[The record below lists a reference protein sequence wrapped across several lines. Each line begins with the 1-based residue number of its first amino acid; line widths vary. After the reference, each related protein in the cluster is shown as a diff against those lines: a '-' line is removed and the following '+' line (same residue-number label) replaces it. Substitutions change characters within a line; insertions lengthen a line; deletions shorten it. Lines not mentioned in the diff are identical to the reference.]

1 MSYYLF
7 VESRDGRCAG
17 TVKHSVLGGRFS
29 GDGNRPTFSRRET
42 MTTGQ
47 KDNLLQTKLNLAA
60 KYRRLA
66 TIAKSKPKRS
76 TFIYHAERYRRQAQ
90 ELSGK

>member
-1 MSYYLF
+1 
-7 VESRDGRCAG
+7 
-17 TVKHSVLGGRFS
+17 
-29 GDGNRPTFSRRET
+29 

-47 KDNLLQTKLNLAA
+47 NNNRVQTKLNLAA

-76 TFIYHAERYRRQAQ
+76 TFIYQAERYRRQA
-90 ELSGK
+90 EMLSSK

>member
-1 MSYYLF
+1 MSYYLY

-29 GDGNRPTFSRRET
+29 GDGNRPTFFRRESMST
-42 MTTGQ
+42 EQ
-47 KDNLLQTKLNLAA
+47 IDNRVQAKLNLAA

-66 TIAKSKPKRS
+66 TIAKSKPKRR
-76 TFIYHAERYRRQAQ
+76 TFSYQAERYRRQAQ
-90 ELSGK
+90 MLSSK

>member
-1 MSYYLF
+1 
-7 VESRDGRCAG
+7 
-17 TVKHSVLGGRFS
+17 
-29 GDGNRPTFSRRET
+29 

-47 KDNLLQTKLNLAA
+47 KDNLVQTKLNLAA

-76 TFIYHAERYRRQAQ
+76 TFIHQAERYRRQAQ